1 MVRTFTAAGFNDKEY
16 EYHRCDR
23 DRHEQDSVL
32 RKADSERGRPWG
44 LLATDGAGVYAL
56 PTDEHTITCF
66 DRFGATLGTI
76 KIEDTIDIYYRLSF
90 ENGCLRV
97 VDSYPNGKTDAVNA
111 LYLPTGEQIS

>member
-1 MVRTFTAAGFNDKEY
+1 MKSTLNGDVRVCTA
-16 EYHRCDR
+16 DR
-23 DRHEQDSVL
+23 RRRRVCAPRRMST
-32 RKADSERGRPWG
+32 P
-44 LLATDGAGVYAL
+44 
-56 PTDEHTITCF
+56 ITCF

>member
-1 MVRTFTAAGFNDKEY
+1 MLFRVKPILNG
-16 EYHRCDR
+16 
-23 DRHEQDSVL
+23 
-32 RKADSERGRPWG
+32 GRPG

>member
-1 MVRTFTAAGFNDKEY
+1 MKNSLSGKTVDEMTGSREALQEAAFPLAFIS
-16 EYHRCDR
+16 R
-23 DRHEQDSVL
+23 L
-32 RKADSERGRPWG
+32 RM
-44 LLATDGAGVYAL
+44 ATDGAGVYAL
-56 PTDEHTITCF
+56 PTDEHTIVCF

-111 LYLPTGEQIS
+111 LYLPTGEQLS

>member
-1 MVRTFTAAGFNDKEY
+1 MQNVVHERATVDNIALSR
-16 EYHRCDR
+16 HRR
-23 DRHEQDSVL
+23 VL
-32 RKADSERGRPWG
+32 E
-44 LLATDGAGVYAL
+44 L
-56 PTDEHTITCF
+56 

-90 ENGCLRV
+90 ENGCLRM